1 MIFFPTGSLFF
12 LLLFK
17 SKLLSC
23 ELLVVIGWGIGFPDW
38 FLASSLK
45 LVPLCVFWFQ
55 SGFVSWILFLNC
67 FSLGPPP
74 GVQDL
79 ESNEKGNLAL
89 ASYHLT
95 GQQVTWIRYF
105 VKVQRRQKASKQI
118 GATALR
124 AIQNPH
130 QTTIYM
136 KSAKANLTKFT
147 QMLQTGGNGRAA
159 TITSLWPLQPGN
171 QKTDPIR

>member
-1 MIFFPTGSLFF
+1 
-12 LLLFK
+12 LLFK

-23 ELLVVIGWGIGFPDW
+23 ELLVVIEFGWGIGFPDW
-38 FLASSLK
+38 FLASSPK

-55 SGFVSWILFLNC
+55 SGFVSWILFLNS
-67 FSLGPPP
+67 FPLGPPP

-105 VKVQRRQKASKQI
+105 VKVQRRQKASKQT
-118 GATALR
+118 GAAALR
-124 AIQNPH
+124 AIQ
-130 QTTIYM
+130 
-136 KSAKANLTKFT
+136 K
-147 QMLQTGGNGRAA
+147 
-159 TITSLWPLQPGN
+159 
-171 QKTDPIR
+171 

>member
-1 MIFFPTGSLFF
+1 MQIPIKMQVMSKCECHKTLEGLQNCKLRCWKKCQIARGHCGRRDLFF

-23 ELLVVIGWGIGFPDW
+23 ELLVVIEFGWGIGFPDW
-38 FLASSLK
+38 FLASSPK
-45 LVPLCVFWFQ
+45 LVPLCFFWFQ
-55 SGFVSWILFLNC
+55 SGFVSWILFLNS
-67 FSLGPPP
+67 FPLGPPP

-105 VKVQRRQKASKQI
+105 VKVQRRQKASKQT
-118 GATALR
+118 GAAALR
-124 AIQNPH
+124 AIQ
-130 QTTIYM
+130 
-136 KSAKANLTKFT
+136 K
-147 QMLQTGGNGRAA
+147 
-159 TITSLWPLQPGN
+159 
-171 QKTDPIR
+171 